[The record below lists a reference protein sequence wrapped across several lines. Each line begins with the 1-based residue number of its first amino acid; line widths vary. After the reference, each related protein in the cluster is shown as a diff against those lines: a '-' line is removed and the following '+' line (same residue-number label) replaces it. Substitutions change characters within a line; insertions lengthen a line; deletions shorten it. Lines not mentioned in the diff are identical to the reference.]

1 MELKDVVV
9 VSVARS
15 AMGNFGGSMKYLP
28 AVELGGQV
36 IKAAIE
42 RAGLKGDQID
52 MNIYGNCRQAGNGTN
67 PARIAGELGGIPVDK
82 FAITPNCACPT
93 SILALIMATRAIR
106 VGDAEV
112 VTCGGVES
120 MSTIPH
126 IIKGQRW
133 DGFRLGNVT
142 LMDGWYDTNDVIAK
156 VSPGMTG
163 EIVAEKYDIS
173 KADQDYF
180 AWESHQKAEKAQKEG
195 FFKEEITPITV
206 PAHGR
211 REAFIFEEDETIR
224 YNANLEKMKKLKSAF
239 KKDGT
244 VTAANACGMPDGA
257 TAMVVMSRDKANS
270 LGLKPLFHLHS
281 YSQFAIDNAIFG
293 VGPAYSIPMALEKGG
308 LTLDDVS
315 FVEINE
321 AFAST
326 SLACERLLKLDHEK
340 HNAKGGAIALGHATG
355 SSGARITIT
364 LYELLKHYDKEFGVS
379 SICGGGGV
387 TAALVIKREN

>member
-15 AMGNFGGSMKYLP
+15 PMGNFGSSMKYLP

-93 SILALIMATRAIR
+93 SMLALIMATRAIR
-106 VGDAEV
+106 LGDAEV
-112 VTCGGVES
+112 VTCGGMES

-126 IIKGQRW
+126 ILKGHRW

-156 VSPGMTG
+156 ASPGMTA

-173 KADQDYF
+173 KDDQDHF

-195 FFKEEITPITV
+195 FFEEEIAPITV

-211 REAFIFEEDETIR
+211 QEEFIFEKDETIR
-224 YNANLEKMKKLKSAF
+224 YNAKLDKMKKIKPAF

-244 VTAANACGMPDGA
+244 VSAANACGMPDGA
-257 TAMVVMSRDKANS
+257 TAMVVMSRGKADS

-281 YSQFAIDNAIFG
+281 YATFAVENSIFG
-293 VGPAYSIPMALEKGG
+293 VGPAYVIPMALEKGG
-308 LTLDDVS
+308 LTLDDIS

-321 AFAST
+321 AFAAT
-326 SLACERLLKLDHEK
+326 NLACERLLKFDHEK
-340 HNAKGGAIALGHATG
+340 HNVWGGAIALGHATG

-364 LYELLKHYDKEFGVS
+364 LYNILKKYGKEFGVS

-387 TAALVIKREN
+387 TAALVIQREN

>member
-1 MELKDVVV
+1 MELSDVVV
-9 VSVARS
+9 VGVARS
-15 AMGNFGGSMKYLP
+15 PMGNFGGSMKYLS

-42 RAGLKGDQID
+42 RAGIKGDQVD

-67 PARIAGELGGIPVDK
+67 PARIAGQLGGIPADK

-93 SILALIMATRAIR
+93 SILAFIMASRAIR
-106 VGDAEV
+106 LGDAEV
-112 VTCGGVES
+112 VTCGGMES

-126 IIKGQRW
+126 IVKGHRW

-142 LMDGWYDTNDVIAK
+142 LMDGWYDTTDVIAK
-156 VSPGMTG
+156 VSPGMTA
-163 EIVAEKYDIS
+163 EIVAERYDVS
-173 KADQDYF
+173 KDEQDYF
-180 AWESHQKAEKAQKEG
+180 AWESHQKAQKAQTEG
-195 FFKEEITPITV
+195 FFEEEITPITV

-211 REAFIFEEDETIR
+211 QEAFIFDKDETIR
-224 YNANLEKMKKLKSAF
+224 YDSKLDKIKKIKPAF

-257 TAMVVMSRDKANS
+257 TAMVVMSRKKAKS
-270 LGLKPLFHLHS
+270 LGLRPLFHLHS
-281 YSQFAIDNAIFG
+281 YAQFAVDNEIFG
-293 VGPAYSIPMALEKGG
+293 IGPAYSIPMALEKGG
-308 LTLDDVS
+308 LTMDDIS

-321 AFAST
+321 AFAAT
-326 SLACERLLKLDHEK
+326 SVACEKMLKLDHEK
-340 HNAKGGAIALGHATG
+340 HNVKGGAIALGHATG

-364 LYELLKHYDKEFGVS
+364 LHSLLKHYDKEFGVS

-387 TAALVIKREN
+387 TAALVIRREN